1 MSANEARSNVLRSGA
16 RWGSDFTSRYNA
28 VVERLRGKS
37 VVVVG
42 VGVSNL
48 PVIRFLAGAGAKV
61 TACDR
66 KTGEELGATLEK
78 LSGLPVGF
86 RLGPDYLEGLDKF
99 DMMFL
104 TPGIPRD
111 IPQIAAARAAGVTE
125 SSEIQLFFELCPAPI
140 VGITGSDGK
149 TTTTTLVG
157 KALEASGKR
166 VFVGGNIGNP
176 LLEQVEHMTP
186 DAVVVLELSSF
197 QLQAMEMSPHIGVIL
212 NIYPNHMDYHRSMQE
227 YIDAKA
233 NIVSHQRPQ
242 DFAVLNQDNEAVRGI
257 GERCRSRRIFFT
269 RLAEPGEGVFVRG
282 EEIWIRLG
290 AREEVACLKSDIR
303 VPGEHN
309 VENVLAV
316 TAVAG
321 LLGVESGVLRDVLRE
336 FKGVEHR
343 LELVGELGGVRF
355 YNDSIATT
363 PSRAIA
369 GLRAFEEPLILIA
382 GGYDKKLPFDEFA
395 EVVLDRVKVL
405 VLVGDTAGQIEAA
418 VQRAAGSRAGARA
431 RAGAGVEAADRGFRD
446 ISSPKIVRCRDFDEA
461 VLCAVRS
468 AAPGDIVL
476 LSPACASFDMFK
488 DYKERG
494 RRFKEIV
501 SSLS

>member
-1 MSANEARSNVLRSGA
+1 MSVSANDAKSNTLRSGA
-16 RWGSDFTSRYNA
+16 RRKDFTGCPDFVSRYNT

-37 VVVVG
+37 VAVVG

-66 KTGEELGATLEK
+66 KTREELGATLEK
-78 LSGLPVGF
+78 LSGLPIEF
-86 RLGPDYLEGLDKF
+86 RLGPDYLGGLNKF

-111 IPQIAAARAAGVTE
+111 IPQIAAARAAGVEE
-125 SSEIQLFFELCPAPI
+125 SSEIQLFFELCPSPI

-157 KALEASGKR
+157 KVLEASGKR

-176 LLEQVEHMTP
+176 LLEQVDHITP
-186 DAVVVLELSSF
+186 DAVAVLELSSF
-197 QLQAMEMSPHIGVIL
+197 QLQAMTVSPHIGVIL

-233 NIVSHQRPQ
+233 NIISHQEPG
-242 DFAVLNQDNEAVRGI
+242 DFAVLNQDNEVVRDI

-269 RLAEPGEGVFVRG
+269 RRAEPEEGVFVRG

-290 AREEVACLKSDIR
+290 AREEVACLKGDIR
-303 VPGEHN
+303 IPGEHN

-316 TAVAG
+316 TAVAA
-321 LLGVESGVLRDVLRE
+321 LLDVELGVLRDVLRE
-336 FKGVEHR
+336 FKGIEHR

-355 YNDSIATT
+355 YDDSIATT

-369 GLRAFEEPLILIA
+369 GLRAFKEPVILIA

-418 VQRAAGSRAGARA
+418 VRRAMSSRDGASGSILAPTI
-431 RAGAGVEAADRGFRD
+431 FR
-446 ISSPKIVRCRDFDEA
+446 CGDFDEA
-461 VLCAVRS
+461 VLRAARS
-468 AAPGDIVL
+468 AAPGDVVL

-501 SSLS
+501 SSLI